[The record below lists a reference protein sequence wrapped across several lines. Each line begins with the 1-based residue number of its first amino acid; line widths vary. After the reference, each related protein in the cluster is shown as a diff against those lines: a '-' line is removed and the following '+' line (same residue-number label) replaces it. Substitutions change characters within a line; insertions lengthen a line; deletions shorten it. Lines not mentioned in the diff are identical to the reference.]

1 MEDCSVGN
9 HNLNKKGWNGLQIR
23 LRRCHNQAAE
33 TLRGCLKVWVFTN
46 QIQKWEG
53 PGKCKRKH
61 LAKREQG
68 ISEGLL
74 CGSHWTPLQLPSH
87 TLWNCSLCWFYLD
100 WASPQGPRVWNQ
112 DKIPHC
118 FQKQEK
124 LKKEQHKQT
133 QNHLLF
139 QHLQAYFPFYD
150 PFGKQSFLKRTNIIL
165 QSSPQ
170 GMAMLPE
177 ANHQLW
183 ICVTVWS
190 LPRVT
195 RTATHWTHLWVMR
208 WGNSLP
214 ETVCC
219 SLSLADPTCFNQH
232 NDDSP
237 PPHAY
242 CAGETLLKCGACLFF
257 FDIARWLSR
266 TSWSLPRGCFSEQ
279 PLVVAP
285 VQGNWWKLGAHPWRI
300 PRTIKV

>member
-1 MEDCSVGN
+1 MEGCSVGN
-9 HNLNKKGWNGLQIR
+9 HDLNKKGWNGLQIR
-23 LRRCHNQAAE
+23 LRRCHNRAAE

-74 CGSHWTPLQLPSH
+74 CGSHCTPLQLPSH

-165 QSSPQ
+165 QSSP
-170 GMAMLPE
+170 
-177 ANHQLW
+177 
-183 ICVTVWS
+183 
-190 LPRVT
+190 PRHGHAP
-195 RTATHWTHLWVMR
+195 RSKSPASDLR
-208 WGNSLP
+208 NSMKLT
-214 ETVCC
+214 EG
-219 SLSLADPTCFNQH
+219 D
-232 NDDSP
+232 
-237 PPHAY
+237 AY
-242 CAGETLLKCGACLFF
+242 CHALNTPLGNAVRQQPSRNCVLQLKPGWSHLL
-257 FDIARWLSR
+257 
-266 TSWSLPRGCFSEQ
+266 
-279 PLVVAP
+279 
-285 VQGNWWKLGAHPWRI
+285 
-300 PRTIKV
+300 